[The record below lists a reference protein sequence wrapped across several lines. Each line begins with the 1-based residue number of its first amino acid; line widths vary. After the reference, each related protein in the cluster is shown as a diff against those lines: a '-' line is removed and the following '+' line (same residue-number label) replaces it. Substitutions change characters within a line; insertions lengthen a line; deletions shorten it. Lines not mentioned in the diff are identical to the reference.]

1 MDLDALC
8 ILRVLALS
16 ASVKNSHE
24 VVSEPA
30 LHQPY
35 RQTVVYSKRENRKSF
50 TLALW

>member
-30 LHQPY
+30 LPQPY
-35 RQTVVYSKRENRKSF
+35 RWIIVYSERKNRKS
-50 TLALW
+50 LW